1 MKKTLGKTKLTAFI
15 LLLIEIVVATAFGVF
30 YYLNLFEIQ
39 KLVSVEIIYIVGASF
54 VVINAIFIWTVIL
67 IISSLRHKTNLHA
80 ADLIGGDIQEAYN
93 FGQIGL
99 VITDENN
106 IVLWVNNL
114 FKERQID
121 ILDTNILQWQ
131 PKLEEL
137 HGANPDAVL
146 KIEFNSRNYDV
157 KYLSDAG
164 LYIFKDETEYEAVY
178 DYSKRQA
185 AVVGTIMIDNYSDL
199 TGSADDAND
208 VISKVR
214 NAIFEYARDNG
225 VLIRRYKNDAYFVL
239 CNYESLKKM
248 EDDKFSLLERIHIIG
263 EKEETP
269 PTLSIGIA
277 HDFPDVVKLNE
288 MANNAIDI
296 AMSRGGDQVV
306 VSRYGHDLMFFGGK
320 SEAQENRNKV
330 KVRVMAD
337 SVLSLI
343 RSSSNVII
351 MGHSMTD
358 MDAIGSCLGMR
369 AICEYCKKSSHV
381 VYDPKNTERKTRG
394 ALTSAFTREELA
406 KITVSPNDVLDKIK
420 ANTLVI
426 VCDVHR
432 PSLTLCP
439 KVLEKATKVMVIDHH
454 RRSEEFIE
462 SPVFQYIEP
471 SASSA
476 SEMIVELIRYSSANP
491 RIEIPSTYA
500 TIMLSGIFMDSN
512 YFKAKT
518 CGIRT
523 FEASMVLKE
532 FGADNSVA
540 DDYLKDEFEEYT
552 LVTKIISTLKTP
564 FYGVVYCVADED
576 DIIEAA
582 TLAKVGNQC
591 MQMRGVNAC
600 FVIGKTAVNEV
611 RISCR
616 SDGTINVQLLAEKLN
631 GGGHFTQAAGSFKN
645 TTIDRVE
652 SRLLDVLNEYLPDAR
667 NNTERK

>member
-306 VSRYGHDLMFFGGK
+306 VSHYGQDLTFYGGK
-320 SEAQENRNKV
+320 SAAQENRNKV

-667 NNTERK
+667 NNQERK